1 MTASKVPSRTPD
13 KCGFDILNCPS
24 PEGIFVVHT
33 PITSPIYPRIQ
44 AKNHNQVTFFFLSFL
59 MLGALGIAV
68 TVLMP
73 PVQADPYQPSGDQG
87 GGG

>member
-44 AKNHNQVTFFFLSFL
+44 VQEDRQVGHHHS
-59 MLGALGIAV
+59 IAV
-68 TVLMP
+68 AKP
-73 PVQADPYQPSGDQG
+73 HASQAQDRT
-87 GGG
+87 